1 MSFKMKTRL
10 LILLI
15 IATGLAGNAQKTKR
29 PLIVEPKIH
38 TGMILPFYEAL
49 SYLIKD
55 DIYAFD
61 LSLSFPTS
69 GEEYW
74 DRLYRYPRPGI
85 GYSYWNLGNNQ
96 ILGKAHTLYGF
107 INIPIYKKDEKF
119 TVSYQISA
127 GGAYLTKIFDP
138 FENHLNRAIASH
150 YNIYMRL
157 GVDAKIK
164 LNPLSELVLEL
175 GATHFSNGKT
185 RSPNYGI
192 NAGTISVGMNYL
204 INSSALITNDETDI
218 PVIEKKYNQS
228 VIYSA
233 GTKVYDNLLGTR
245 YFVSSLSYN
254 IEKAINQ
261 KRRLG
266 LGTDF
271 SFDGSV
277 NEALAL
283 EEGKTDSDFTDLVRI
298 GLHSSYSTRYKRLV
312 AGIQVGHYIYSKHK
326 VLTSIYNKLSV
337 QYLITNNITGSVSIK
352 SHWAKA
358 DCFLW
363 GVGYSW

>member
-1 MSFKMKTRL
+1 MKTRL

-15 IATGLAGNAQKTKR
+15 IASGLAGNAQKTER

-49 SYLIKD
+49 SYLIQD

-61 LSLSFPTS
+61 ISLSFPTW

-74 DRLYRYPRPGI
+74 ARLYRYPRTGI
-85 GYSYWNLGNNQ
+85 GYSYWNLGNDKV
-96 ILGKAHTLYGF
+96 LGNAHSLYGF
-107 INIPIYKKDEKF
+107 INIPLLKRADKYS
-119 TVSYQISA
+119 VNYQISA

-138 FENHLNRAIASH
+138 VENHLNRAIGSH

-157 GVDAKIK
+157 GVDTRIK
-164 LNPLSELVLEL
+164 LNSNSELVVEF

-192 NAGTISVGMNYL
+192 NAGTLSLGLNYL
-204 INSSALITNDETDI
+204 INSTAVTGQNEKITA
-218 PVIEKKYNQS
+218 IEKKYIQS

-233 GTKVYDNLLGTR
+233 GSKTYDNLLGTK
-245 YFVSSLSYN
+245 YFVSSFSYN

-266 LGTDF
+266 LGADL
-271 SFDGSV
+271 SYDGSV
-277 NEALAL
+277 SEAR
-283 EEGKTDSDFTDLVRI
+283 EVEKNIPDSNFSDLIRI
-298 GLHSSYSTRYKRLV
+298 GLHSSYSIRYKQVV

-326 VLTSIYNKLSV
+326 VLTSVYNKLSV
-337 QYLITNNITGSVSIK
+337 QYLITDHLTGNISIK

-363 GVGYSW
+363 GIGYIW

>member
-1 MSFKMKTRL
+1 
-10 LILLI
+10 
-15 IATGLAGNAQKTKR
+15 
-29 PLIVEPKIH
+29 
-38 TGMILPFYEAL
+38 MILPFYEAL
-49 SYLIKD
+49 SYLIQD

-61 LSLSFPTS
+61 LSLSFPAS

-96 ILGKAHTLYGF
+96 VLGKAHTLYGF

-119 TVSYQISA
+119 SVNYQISA

-138 FENHLNRAIASH
+138 FENHLNRAIGSH

-157 GVDAKIK
+157 GVDTKIK
-164 LNPLSELVLEL
+164 LNPVSELVIEL

-192 NAGTISVGMNYL
+192 NAGTISVGLNYL
-204 INSSALITNDETDI
+204 FNSSALIIHDEKAI
-218 PVIEKKYNQS
+218 PAIEKKFGQS

-254 IEKAINQ
+254 IEKAIDQ
-261 KRRLG
+261 KRSLG
-266 LGTDF
+266 LGADF

-277 NEALAL
+277 NEALAV
-283 EEGKTDSDFTDLVRI
+283 EKGRTDTDFSDLVRI
-298 GLHSSYSTRYKRLV
+298 GIHSSYSIRYKKL
-312 AGIQVGHYIYSKHK
+312 AGGIQVGHYIYSKHK
-326 VLTSIYNKLSV
+326 VLTSVYNKLSV
-337 QYLITNNITGSVSIK
+337 QYMFTGHIIGSASIK

-363 GVGYSW
+363 GVGYVW

>member
-1 MSFKMKTRL
+1 MKTRL

-15 IATGLAGNAQKTKR
+15 FVTGLAGNAQKTER

-49 SYLIKD
+49 SYLIQD

-61 LSLSFPTS
+61 LSISFPTS

-74 DRLYRYPRPGI
+74 DRLYRYPRTGI

-96 ILGKAHTLYGF
+96 VLGKSHTLYGF

-119 TVSYQISA
+119 SVNYQISA

-138 FENHLNRAIASH
+138 FENHLNRAIGSH

-157 GVDAKIK
+157 GFDTRIK
-164 LNPLSELVLEL
+164 FNPVSELVVEL

-192 NAGTISVGMNYL
+192 NAGTISVGLNYL
-204 INSSALITNDETDI
+204 INSSALITNDETDS
-218 PVIEKKYNQS
+218 PVIEKKYHQS

-245 YFVSSLSYN
+245 YFVSSISYT

-261 KRRLG
+261 KKSLG

-283 EEGKTDSDFTDLVRI
+283 ERGKQDNDFKNLVRI
-298 GLHSSYSTRYKRLV
+298 GFHSSYSTRYKRLV

-326 VLTSIYNKLSV
+326 VLTSIYNKLTV
-337 QYLITNNITGSVSIK
+337 QYHITNHITGSVSIK

-363 GVGYSW
+363 GMGYAW